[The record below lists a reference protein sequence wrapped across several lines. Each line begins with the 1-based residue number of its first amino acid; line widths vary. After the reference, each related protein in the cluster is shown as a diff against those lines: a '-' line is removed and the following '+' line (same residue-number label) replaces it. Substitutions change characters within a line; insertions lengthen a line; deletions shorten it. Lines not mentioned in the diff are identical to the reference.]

1 MSSLFQILAG
11 EMPEER
17 RSDLLGPP
25 TGAPTPVFHAPQ
37 GVPGEA
43 EPLDRRRLRSNMVAV
58 GVAGLLVLGSYGLAE
73 GQTAFPC
80 DPQYSFCY
88 PDYRYY
94 PGGGHRR
101 WGAGGHEGWGRSGG
115 AHYEANFGDEGH
127 FGGFGAS
134 GFGHGGGGF
143 EGGGG

>member
-17 RSDLLGPP
+17 RSNLLRPP

-37 GVPGEA
+37 AVPGEP

-88 PDYRYY
+88 PDYGYY
-94 PGGGHRR
+94 PGGGHR
-101 WGAGGHEGWGRSGG
+101 GWGRSGG
-115 AHYEANFGDEGH
+115 AHYEANFGDDEGH